1 MGADWPARPRALV
14 DRRSDADS
22 PWEVCLA
29 DEQIRDWETV
39 YAPCRNTAAAR
50 YIAVMRS
57 AGEVGPGSIRCL
69 VREALTGTEGPP

>member
-39 YAPCRNTAAAR
+39 YAAGPHVDPGPELPPTPVAALDGGA
-50 YIAVMRS
+50 
-57 AGEVGPGSIRCL
+57 P
-69 VREALTGTEGPP
+69 